1 MSTFSSNGSGSTI
14 AILEKLGE
22 GGYGTVHRC
31 IDENNIVM
39 AVKVIRIDVNE
50 TGIPNILETSIMSTI
65 HHANLNRAI
74 RIHCVPDNLYIFQ
87 EIATTDLSKYTRQN
101 ILSIEQL
108 KAWCFSLAQGTAC
121 LHKHSIIHA
130 DIKSNNA
137 LLFRDGSV
145 RLSDF
150 TLSVKKWSQI
160 SSFKHSA
167 CTITHAPIEM
177 LQGDSWDYS
186 LDIWSLGC
194 TFYELAYGELLFPYQ
209 GKGNDNKADI
219 KKKSISCILHWAKVS
234 EISDGTVKSSFLPS
248 KLSSRFNNVEYT
260 EFNKLL
266 LKMLQIKQE
275 NRPTIVEVLQDPF
288 FNGLTR
294 TPACIIS
301 TVISSLSSQ
310 ERNRIIRYIDVHSDN
325 VTVQSLAY
333 ELYSRSTGIVDI
345 NEAIK
350 ALTCTWIACKLVGI
364 KLPKLQVSRTIV
376 LQAERVICQYLSFRL
391 HTAIN
396 NNINITKKN

>member
-1 MSTFSSNGSGSTI
+1 
-14 AILEKLGE
+14 
-22 GGYGTVHRC
+22 
-31 IDENNIVM
+31 
-39 AVKVIRIDVNE
+39 
-50 TGIPNILETSIMSTI
+50 
-65 HHANLNRAI
+65 
-74 RIHCVPDNLYIFQ
+74 
-87 EIATTDLSKYTRQN
+87 
-101 ILSIEQL
+101 
-108 KAWCFSLAQGTAC
+108 
-121 LHKHSIIHA
+121 
-130 DIKSNNA
+130 
-137 LLFRDGSV
+137 
-145 RLSDF
+145 
-150 TLSVKKWSQI
+150 
-160 SSFKHSA
+160 
-167 CTITHAPIEM
+167 
-177 LQGDSWDYS
+177 
-186 LDIWSLGC
+186 
-194 TFYELAYGELLFPYQ
+194 
-209 GKGNDNKADI
+209 
-219 KKKSISCILHWAKVS
+219 
-234 EISDGTVKSSFLPS
+234 
-248 KLSSRFNNVEYT
+248 
-260 EFNKLL
+260 
-266 LKMLQIKQE
+266 MLQIKQE